1 MSSRRVSPPRAR
13 SARVGAAN
21 TSWASLP
28 ASPSAARE
36 ARALVARHCGQWA
49 TTRNDPELL
58 DTALLLTSELVTN
71 AVIHGRSHVRLG
83 ITVTPDGLRID
94 VADDNSRHPVPQ
106 PADPDALDGR
116 GLQIVERLAS
126 KWGVDDSRF
135 GKTVWFEL
143 TG

>member
-1 MSSRRVSPPRAR
+1 VRAE
-13 SARVGAAN
+13 AAN

-36 ARALVARHCGQWA
+36 ARRLVARQCGQWA
-49 TTRNDPELL
+49 AGRNKPDLL
-58 DTALLLTSELVTN
+58 DTAQLLTSELVTN

-83 ITVTPDGLRID
+83 ITVSANGLRIA
-94 VADDNSRHPVPQ
+94 VADDNSRHPTPQ

-126 KWGVDDSRF
+126 SWGVDDNRF

>member
-1 MSSRRVSPPRAR
+1 MSSRRASPSRTRSRRA
-13 SARVGAAN
+13 GAAD
-21 TSWASLP
+21 TTWSSLP

-36 ARALVARHCGQWA
+36 ARALVARQCAGWA
-49 TTRNDPELL
+49 KTRDDPEIL

-83 ITVTPDGLRID
+83 ITLRPDWLRID
-94 VADDNSRHPVPQ
+94 VGDDNSRHPTPQ

-116 GLQIVERLAS
+116 GLQIVERLSS
-126 KWGVDDSRF
+126 KWGVDDNRF

-143 TG
+143 IG